1 MRLNKKK
8 KAIAK
13 EPKPIYHCRF
23 CNKDKS
29 EDDFFKCSIQHRSFI
44 CQDCIKEK
52 YSELNARCEKHIALF
67 ICCATLDIA
76 FYWDIYR
83 SLEIGQGIGYYV
95 RHLNLVQNQNPD
107 TFAEGVIKNNIIDYT
122 PKDMKIDK
130 AKAEISNV
138 ISMLDAI
145 KNDL

>member
-1 MRLNKKK
+1 MLNKKK
-8 KAIAK
+8 NTTVK
-13 EPKPIYHCRF
+13 EPKPVHHCRF
-23 CNKDKS
+23 CDKDKP
-29 EDDFFKCSIQHRSFI
+29 EDKFFKCSIQHKSFI
-44 CQDCIKEK
+44 CQDCIKKK
-52 YSELNARCEKHIALF
+52 YSELNARCEKHLAIF
-67 ICCATLDIA
+67 ICCAALDIA

-95 RHLNLVQNQNPD
+95 RQLNLLQNQNPD

-130 AKAEISNV
+130 VKAEISNV